1 MRACAT
7 LWACYLPA
15 RGGST
20 RRSRSSRKLFGSNR
34 TSMPLEE
41 AWKPHWRAEAEG
53 SVLDAQTFQRSLGG
67 VVPRIGCSPIPT
79 HGLGVIHRDAETLL
93 VQYADGVDGGDI
105 PRARRPSEPFHGLGI
120 IDGRSQTIAVEH
132 AHVEHR
138 LGVAERRG
146 LAEPAH
152 GLAVAFRR
160 AQPLQV

>member
-67 VVPRIGCSPIPT
+67 VVPRGGRLAIPDDGLVAVRGHPESNLPQQADVVHRRVVARIGCSPIPT
-79 HGLGVIHRDAETLL
+79 HGRGVIDRD
-93 VQYADGVDGGDI
+93 
-105 PRARRPSEPFHGLGI
+105 
-120 IDGRSQTIAVEH
+120 
-132 AHVEHR
+132 
-138 LGVAERRG
+138 
-146 LAEPAH
+146 
-152 GLAVAFRR
+152 
-160 AQPLQV
+160 